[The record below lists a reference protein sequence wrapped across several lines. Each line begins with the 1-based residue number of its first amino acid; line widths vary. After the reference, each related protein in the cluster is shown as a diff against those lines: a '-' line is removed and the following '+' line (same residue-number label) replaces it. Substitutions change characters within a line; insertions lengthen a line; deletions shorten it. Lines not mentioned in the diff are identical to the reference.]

1 MQISFQ
7 IKKSKINKK
16 GLVPIYMRV
25 TIDGNRLEL
34 STNRRINPSLWDSN
48 LCQALGTS
56 DETVILNNY
65 LNSLRTKVQ

>member
-1 MQISFQ
+1 
-7 IKKSKINKK
+7 
-16 GLVPIYMRV
+16 MRV